1 MRELGPH
8 PLPVWPLEGAKFQ
21 TSIAN
26 ISVTD
31 EDIGTV
37 LSALGTY
44 FGSLYSAPG
53 LRGMGPQISGS
64 GSPNQNFTFFDPEI
78 FSCNKIF

>member
-1 MRELGPH
+1 MREIGPH

-21 TSIAN
+21 ISIAN

-37 LSALGTY
+37 LSTLFTY

-53 LRGMGPQISGS
+53 LEGVGPQIWAS

-78 FSCNKIF
+78 FCGV